1 MSNKTI
7 FLMGVARIV
16 VITYLQAAES
26 ISPLSNSAS
35 GVRLSI
41 CGGEGRLIFRFLF
54 DEDDGP
60 SLAK

>member
-41 CGGEGRLIFRFLF
+41 CGEGRLIFRFLF